1 MSHKK
6 FGPDRFSRFDIYWI
20 QTDRQT
26 DRQTSQIY
34 MEMDENNKKL
44 LFVQR
49 FFPDARVVTST
60 EEGVIKVM
68 ILFSL
73 RVEI

>member
-1 MSHKK
+1 
-6 FGPDRFSRFDIYWI
+6 
-20 QTDRQT
+20 
-26 DRQTSQIY
+26 